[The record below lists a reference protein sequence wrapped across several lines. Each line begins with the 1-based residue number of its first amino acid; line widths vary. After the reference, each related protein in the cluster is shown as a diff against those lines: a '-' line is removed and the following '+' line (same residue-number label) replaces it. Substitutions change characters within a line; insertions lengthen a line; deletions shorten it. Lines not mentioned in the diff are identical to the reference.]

1 MLNYFRW
8 DTKRFGDDYLAS
20 DVEILDVGTTN
31 KNGVPFTVIGKKTI
45 VGYADGVTDEQIKEL
60 CALAKEIWNEYSIC
74 FISQEQ
80 IDYMLEK
87 FQSEQVV
94 KAQLNYQQYSYYFL
108 EEDGEN
114 FGYFAVQKQKD
125 NLFLSKIYIK
135 KDFRGKGYARK
146 AFTNAIVPIAR
157 ELELPKITLTVN
169 KYNFASIMAYEKLG
183 FIRTSSVETDIGNGY
198 VMDDYIYEFEL

>member
-1 MLNYFRW
+1 MFDW
-8 DTKRFGDDYLAS
+8 VK
-20 DVEILDVGTTN
+20 VE
-31 KNGVPFTVIGKKTI
+31 
-45 VGYADGVTDEQIKEL
+45 TDEQIKEL
-60 CALAKEIWNEYSIC
+60 CSLAKEIWNEYSIC

-94 KAQLNYQQYSYYFL
+94 KGQINFQNYQYYFM

-114 FGYFAVQKQKD
+114 IGYFAVQKQKD

-135 KDFRGKGYARK
+135 KDFRGKGFARK
-146 AFTNAIVPIAR
+146 AFTNAIIPIAR

-169 KYNFASIMAYEKLG
+169 KYNFASIMVYEKLG
-183 FIRTSSVETDIGNGY
+183 FDRVDSKEFDIGNGY
-198 VMDDYIYEFEL
+198 IMDDYIYEYTI

>member
-1 MLNYFRW
+1 MFDW
-8 DTKRFGDDYLAS
+8 VKVETDD
-20 DVEILDVGTTN
+20 E
-31 KNGVPFTVIGKKTI
+31 
-45 VGYADGVTDEQIKEL
+45 IKEL

-87 FQSEQVV
+87 FQSEQIV
-94 KAQLNYQQYSYYFL
+94 KGQIHFQNYQYYFI

-114 FGYFAVQKQKD
+114 IGYFAVQKQKD
-125 NLFLSKIYIK
+125 NLFLSKIYIR
-135 KDFRGKGYARK
+135 KDFRGKGYFRK
-146 AFTNAIVPIAR
+146 TFTNAIAPIAR

-183 FIRTSSVETDIGNGY
+183 FDRVDSKEFDIGNGY
-198 VMDDYIYEFEL
+198 IMDDYIYEFVL

>member
-1 MLNYFRW
+1 MFDW
-8 DTKRFGDDYLAS
+8 TKI
-20 DVEILDVGTTN
+20 E
-31 KNGVPFTVIGKKTI
+31 
-45 VGYADGVTDEQIKEL
+45 TDEQIKEL
-60 CALAKEIWNEYSIC
+60 CVLAKEIWNEYSIC

-87 FQSEQVV
+87 FQSEAVV
-94 KAQLNYQQYSYYFL
+94 KDQIKFQRYQYYFL

-114 FGYFAVQKQKD
+114 FGYFAIQRQKD

-146 AFTNAIVPIAR
+146 AFVNAIIPIAR

-169 KYNFASIMAYEKLG
+169 KYNFASIMVYEKLG
-183 FIRTSSVETDIGNGY
+183 FDRVESKEFDIGNGY
-198 VMDDYIYEFEL
+198 IMDDYIYEYTI